1 MTSSSAQSVTLAIR
15 DCEFEGC
22 SAPDGGGVYLTIRE
36 EMSLT
41 VSGCSFVR
49 CNVSESGGS
58 SIGVYCIVF
67 ILNS

>member
-1 MTSSSAQSVTLAIR
+1 MLYVTSSSAQSVTLAITE
-15 DCEFEGC
+15 CEFEGC
-22 SAPDGGGVYLTIRE
+22 SAQ